1 MTQSSDAPPPAL
13 TPARAPLPMTYE
25 DVATLAAAL
34 TPDNFRLAVRIVSH
48 HAAFG
53 QGMPEAIATTFLGI
67 TRKKWEKAAAAL
79 RPFFETANGRWTL
92 PSARSLTAPPLP
104 TASWAGEDALGMRT
118 SHAGLPLGVP
128 ASGATLP
135 LLVAG
140 VKPAMP
146 ARPAEAI
153 RKAPSLAQH
162 IFKAGVA
169 LLVTAGRNEAQ
180 ARQCIARLL
189 KDWEEGDVAEAID
202 AALKQELVDPYSWMR
217 ARLKAVAKKRDPS
230 RPSHAAANPPPRR
243 QIVRPARPI
252 ASPSLLGV
260 SDGMAARIRAAS
272 ARHRAAAPAVFED
285 VEKETSA

>member
-1 MTQSSDAPPPAL
+1 MTQNPDALPPVPV
-13 TPARAPLPMTYE
+13 PARAPLPMTYE

-34 TPDNFRLAVRIVSH
+34 SAEDFRLAVRIVSH

-67 TRKKWEKAAAAL
+67 TRRKWEKVAAAL
-79 RPFFETANGRWTL
+79 RPYFETAGGRWTL
-92 PSARSLTAPPLP
+92 PSARTLAPPP
-104 TASWAGEDALGMRT
+104 RPSSSWAGEDALGMRT
-118 SHAGLPLGVP
+118 PHVGLPPGVP

-140 VKPAMP
+140 VKPLLP
-146 ARPAEAI
+146 ARPAEAV

-169 LLVTAGRNEAQ
+169 LLVSGGRSEAQ

-217 ARLKAVAKKRDPS
+217 ARLKAVATKRDPAK
-230 RPSHAAANPPPRR
+230 PSPAAVHPPSRR
-243 QIVRPARPI
+243 QVVRPARPI
-252 ASPSLLGV
+252 ASPDLLGV
-260 SDGMAARIRAAS
+260 SEGMAARIRAAS
-272 ARHRAAAPAVFED
+272 ARHRAPALPDADGEAAA
-285 VEKETSA
+285 